1 MPRGDM
7 SDYTVIGA
15 RIESGTTSEIL
26 SRLRSFPL
34 GRVLALDA
42 NMVCGKEHL
51 DTAIEH
57 AFRAFRQNAN
67 CANDLL
73 MEIMLYASG
82 ERQISKAQEKMS
94 LKEGGAEIALV
105 VIGADPLEVVRMLK
119 LRRDDEVLLCD
130 ETKLKRFG
138 ISPKEIGAVPR
149 DKALDLVL
157 EKVAFVD
164 VLKH

>member
-1 MPRGDM
+1 M
-7 SDYTVIGA
+7 SDYTVMGA

-26 SRLRSFPL
+26 SRLRSFSL

-57 AFRAFRQNAN
+57 AFRAFKQSAN

-73 MEIMLYASG
+73 IEIMLYASG

-94 LKEGGAEIALV
+94 LKEGCREIALV
-105 VIGADPLEVVRMLK
+105 VIGADPLEVTRMLRIK
-119 LRRDDEVLLCD
+119 RDDEVLVCN
-130 ETKLKRFG
+130 EAKLKRFG
-138 ISPKEIGAVPR
+138 ISPKEIGAVPP